1 MELTYGLPL
10 LALLI
15 FGLHTVH
22 RMHKRNKA
30 RRRLLHSAIGG
41 DALKFKDPDPSARSE
56 MRAYDDPTTVMG
68 DIRTTT
74 SSPGMQPSRKS
85 KKRRK

>member
-15 FGLHTVH
+15 FGLYNVH
-22 RMHKRNKA
+22 RMHKRSKA
-30 RRRLLHSAIGG
+30 KRRLLRSAIGG
-41 DALKFKDPDPSARSE
+41 GAMRFKGPEASARSE

-68 DIRTTT
+68 NIRTTT
-74 SSPGMQPSRKS
+74 SSPGLRPSRKS
-85 KKRRK
+85 KRRRK

>member
-10 LALLI
+10 LAVLI
-15 FGLHTVH
+15 YLLHTVH
-22 RMHKRNKA
+22 RFAKRNRA
-30 RRRLLHSAIGG
+30 TRRLLRSAIGG
-41 DALKFKDPDPSARSE
+41 DALKFKDPDPSARSD

-68 DIRTTT
+68 NIRTTT
-74 SSPGMQPSRKS
+74 SSPETQPSRKS